1 MASASIRLR
10 CAALRAVYLP
20 PPPPCRHQHSL
31 LLLDVAF
38 LQVCLPVV
46 CLAREL
52 APVTRLALTLPARTR
67 RLSSPPPPP
76 PPCCFSPPPALFLLF
91 PGPGRPT
98 GLPTSDSVAHGLASR
113 AGFLHQAPLHRRHNA
128 AYHHRHPARQD
139 PPPITATLPACPVAG
154 PCSVSP
160 DSSILLSSG
169 PVLISRRPCDL
180 CYVVTV
186 SF

>member
-1 MASASIRLR
+1 MLSST
-10 CAALRAVYLP
+10 ALRLLLSGFVALVWPLLQCGRGVPTATITTASTLP
-20 PPPPCRHQHSL
+20 LPALCCFPALVASL
-31 LLLDVAF
+31 LLLAVAF

-67 RLSSPPPPP
+67 RLSSPPPP

-113 AGFLHQAPLHRRHNA
+113 AGFLHLGRQAPSPCPPQVQPPYLYHR
-128 AYHHRHPARQD
+128 Y
-139 PPPITATLPACPVAG
+139 LPAL
-154 PCSVSP
+154 PCRWP
-160 DSSILLSSG
+160 ML
-169 PVLISRRPCDL
+169 
-180 CYVVTV
+180 
-186 SF
+186 